1 MTDQITAELFNHL
14 VQLAALELAD
24 DEAEY
29 LREQLNKQ
37 LKAIHELE
45 LIPVDPATPIAAH
58 GVPYTTH
65 NSQPSRPDQW
75 QPYPKPIEILD
86 QAPETDER
94 YIIVP
99 EIPHTDLD

>member
-1 MTDQITAELFNHL
+1 MTDQITPELFNHL
-14 VQLAALELAD
+14 VQLAALELAA

-29 LREQLNKQ
+29 LRGQLNNQ

-45 LIPVDPATPIAAH
+45 LIPVNPATPIAAH
-58 GVPYTTH
+58 GVPYTAR
-65 NSQPSRPDQW
+65 NSQHARPDKW
-75 QPYPKPIEILD
+75 QPYPDPSEILD